1 MIIESNCTD
10 ELCKSI
16 SQHRW
21 SLFKLDAADSSQ
33 SWTEI
38 TDLSDRILTELD
50 NPSLVLG
57 KLDENRY
64 SLDMNTT
71 YKIKGSIVM
80 EEGHFMEDEIIFQT
94 VAPLSIPNR
103 RCSVTP
109 LEGLVL
115 ETNFTVNCSGWTTQ
129 YSNLTY
135 TFRYVSLKIK

>member
-1 MIIESNCTD
+1 MIIESNCTE

-16 SQHRW
+16 TQHRW
-21 SLFKLDAADSSQ
+21 SLFKVDAADSSQ

-38 TDLSDRILTELD
+38 IDLSDRILTELD

-57 KLDENRY
+57 KLDANRY

-71 YKIKGSIVM
+71 YKIKGSIVL
-80 EEGHFMEDEIIFQT
+80 EEGRFMEDEIIFQT
-94 VAPLSIPNR
+94 VPPLSIPNR

-135 TFRYVSLKIK
+135 TFRYVSLKLQ